1 MSKLQVDSIVNAADT
16 GSPTFT
22 NGLICSGVGTFS
34 SQVSIAGTLTYEDVT
49 QVDSVGLVTAR
60 TGVKVT
66 AGGLDVTAGGI
77 NVAAGVCTFPG
88 NVSCGGSIAF
98 GDGKAKGGYWGTEED
113 LVIYHD
119 GSQSWV
125 SDQGTGNLILD
136 TNGSQVSVT
145 SGGGAKTSARFVAD
159 DACKLSFNDGIKFV
173 TTNTGAQV
181 TGILTATGEL
191 SALGGADFAGQL
203 KEGVEITADQLR
215 NGTNVDLANGMVH
228 LYTVAE
234 GLSSTPNIRYDGST
248 TLASKMAVGETVTVT
263 IITTT
268 TSTSYYCANMSIDGA
283 AQTEEW
289 QGGSAPSAGG
299 GSGYDVYTYN
309 IIKTAA
315 TPTYLVLANLTN
327 FA

>member
-1 MSKLQVDSIVNAADT
+1 MSRVRSDKFTNRAAT
-16 GSPTFT
+16 GPCTFT
-22 NGLICSGVGTFS
+22 DGLTVTDTTGTSIGVNIGMGGIVAVAGTFS
-34 SQVSIAGTLTYEDVT
+34 GDVSVAGTITYEDV
-49 QVDSVGLVTAR
+49 QNVDSTGIVTAKG
-60 TGVKVT
+60 GVKVPEDNITVAVGPSDELSLWHSDTSHSYIQNTTGTLYIRSKSDET
-66 AGGLDVTAGGI
+66 AMSIVPDGKVDLRYDGSVKLETTTDGIDLTGGI
-77 NVAAGVCTFPG
+77 TASGMLNEGV
-88 NVSCGGSIAF
+88 NI
-98 GDGKAKGGYWGTEED
+98 
-113 LVIYHD
+113 
-119 GSQSWV
+119 
-125 SDQGTGNLILD
+125 
-136 TNGSQVSVT
+136 
-145 SGGGAKTSARFVAD
+145 VAD
-159 DACKLSFNDGIKFV
+159 
-173 TTNTGAQV
+173 
-181 TGILTATGEL
+181 E
-191 SALGGADFAGQL
+191 
-203 KEGVEITADQLR
+203 LR